1 MLGQATMSDQD
12 QDLPIRQLLA
22 GIKGFRARYYER
34 RPDPM
39 RQLVTEGQH
48 PEILMIG
55 CSDSRVDPAL
65 LTQAEPGEL
74 FVVRNVANLVPPYQP
89 DGSYHGTSAAIEYA
103 VKVLKVSHAIVLGHA
118 QCGGIQGLIRLR
130 TGESLNDDFVSP
142 WVSIAGPACDP
153 YIAGA
158 GTDVSEADADRL
170 RQFPDMVE
178 RAAVRTSV
186 ENLMTF
192 PFVRERV
199 EDGTLSI
206 HGWWFDLETGD
217 LWAIDPES
225 KIFLPVE

>member
-1 MLGQATMSDQD
+1 MVNSSDQGK
-12 QDLPIRQLLA
+12 PIRQLLA

-34 RPDPM
+34 APDSM
-39 RQLVTEGQH
+39 RQLVEEGQK
-48 PEILMIG
+48 PQVLVIG

-103 VKVLKVSHAIVLGHA
+103 VRVLNVGHVIVLGHA
-118 QCGGIQGLIRLR
+118 FCGGIQGLIRLR
-130 TGESLNDDFVSP
+130 AGDPDQNDFVSP
-142 WVSIAGPACDP
+142 WVSIASAALDP
-153 YIAGA
+153 YAPPP
-158 GTDVSEADADRL
+158 DADTDAERRKADLERL
-170 RQFPDMVE
+170 QQNPDMVE

-186 ENLMTF
+186 DNLMSF

-199 EDGTLSI
+199 EAGTLEI
-206 HGWWFDLETGD
+206 HGWWFDLDSGD
-217 LWAIDPES
+217 LWAIDPQT

>member
-1 MLGQATMSDQD
+1 MTDAKDQNEA
-12 QDLPIRQLLA
+12 IRQLLA

-34 RPDPM
+34 RPDSM

-48 PEILMIG
+48 PEVLMIG

-103 VKVLKVSHAIVLGHA
+103 VKVLKVSHVIVLGHA

-130 TGESLNDDFVSP
+130 TGQATDDDFVSP

-153 YIAGA
+153 YIAG
-158 GTDVSEADADRL
+158 TSEEASQGDIDRL
-170 RQFPDMVE
+170 QQFPDVVE
-178 RAAVRTSV
+178 RAAVRASV

-199 EDGTLSI
+199 EAGTLSL

-217 LWAIDPES
+217 LWSIDPQT

>member
-1 MLGQATMSDQD
+1 MSATDQNE
-12 QDLPIRQLLA
+12 PIRQLLA

-34 RPDPM
+34 RPDSM

-48 PEILMIG
+48 PEVLMIG

-65 LTQAEPGEL
+65 MTQAEPGEL

-103 VKVLKVSHAIVLGHA
+103 VKVLKVSQIIVLGHA

-130 TGESLNDDFVSP
+130 TGQKVEDDFVSP
-142 WVSIAGPACDP
+142 WVSIAGSALDP
-153 YIAGA
+153 YINGA
-158 GTDVSEADADRL
+158 DGTERSKADAERL
-170 RQFPDMVE
+170 QQSPDVVE

-192 PFVRERV
+192 PFVREGV
-199 EDGTLSI
+199 ENGTLHV
-206 HGWWFDLETGD
+206 HGWWFDLESGE
-217 LWAIDPES
+217 LWAIDPTT

>member
-1 MLGQATMSDQD
+1 MTDAKDQNEA
-12 QDLPIRQLLA
+12 IRQLLA

-34 RPDPM
+34 RPDSM

-48 PEILMIG
+48 PEVLMIG

-103 VKVLKVSHAIVLGHA
+103 VKVLKVSHVIVLGHA

-130 TGESLNDDFVSP
+130 TGQATDDDFVSP

-153 YIAGA
+153 YIAAGA
-158 GTDVSEADADRL
+158 EQADQGDINRL
-170 RQFPDMVE
+170 QQFPDVVE
-178 RAAVRTSV
+178 RAAVRASV

-199 EDGTLSI
+199 EAGTLSL

-217 LWAIDPES
+217 LWSIDPQTR
-225 KIFLPVE
+225 IFLPVE